1 MKFKRKLGTVD
12 AHNVNFNFTP
22 DNTDSHNII
31 LNFEHFADGSTNLN
45 FGDHV
50 TAEINTQLDDFAFEV
65 SAIYADSDANI
76 ATVDTALDAEFHYE
90 VNAVFSENTD
100 IKAQIDCV
108 LDADFSFDVQAIFA
122 ENYCVIDTVLDTP
135 SFEAVAYFD
144 INHIVGVSLGLTAQF
159 EKAIA
164 CLSATEIPWA
174 KPILRVS
181 NEALFY
187 DRALVITSNC
197 QLNFEEANHLS
208 CAVRLTHEQA
218 TSLQSDVIAVFE
230 NAERRFV
237 YQRYVQDEA
246 LKLRHNQEA
255 KWEEMIRRRK
265 QFTYSHEV
273 AEKIEHCFSFAYDL
287 GLQVVTQSELPW
299 DVGKAI
305 HYRKHPVQPWPKP
318 KKPQYK
324 GSTDLNFIC
333 LCHNV
338 DSHNVVLNFG
348 QDDCIPALPKK
359 KWWYILN
366 TLYAERLDTGE
377 RIAVLDGT
385 YQTSRS
391 NWCWSYSITIAYDE
405 KDKLQPINNE
415 SVILK
420 IMINSYEHHV
430 LLETASET
438 RRFARKTYTYAGRS
452 VTALN
457 SADYASKRSYIQ
469 DNQREAAALVQA
481 ELERARAGTT
491 LNWQLIDE
499 LGWAVPLNGLSY
511 AELAPMDAIKQIV
524 EVGGGFIYSE
534 KSGNTLSIL
543 PRYKKAHWD
552 AMTADDYD
560 ILINESA
567 VIEQTIEKNP
577 EYLADYNA
585 VTLVNSRSGD
595 DWKIKQRNSSDD
607 IPLETTVGPMFDV
620 MSAQSNGKMQLIQA
634 NVQEIHTFSGL
645 PITNELGEMLPGKT
659 IAFGGQW
666 WGVIDSVSGSYS
678 HSEATETI
686 KVERIHRD

>member
-1 MKFKRKLGTVD
+1 MSYTPPD
-12 AHNVNFNFTP
+12 AHSVNLNFDTP
-22 DNTDSHNII
+22 LSPIDSHN
-31 LNFEHFADGSTNLN
+31 LVLN
-45 FGDHV
+45 FGESGV
-50 TAEINTQLDDFAFEV
+50 KPNVLKAPISTAFKATISGTNTQSEV
-65 SAIYADSDANI
+65 NHGQLHASIKTGFVAQINGTNYQAVDNRGVLRARFDLGFLSNI
-76 ATVDTALDAEFHYE
+76 AAT
-90 VNAVFSENTD
+90 N
-100 IKAQIDCV
+100 
-108 LDADFSFDVQAIFA
+108 
-122 ENYCVIDTVLDTP
+122 
-135 SFEAVAYFD
+135 D
-144 INHIVGVSLGLTAQF
+144 INHLVGVSVGLSNRYQ
-159 EKAIA
+159 KAIA
-164 CLSATEIPWA
+164 CLSVVKLPWS

-187 DRALVITSNC
+187 DPSLSLSQQTVI
-197 QLNFEEANHLS
+197 NFENSLTLSRAMQAIHEQSTGLTSATALDWQTTETRFIHQHYVHDEAL
-208 CAVRLTHEQA
+208 RLTHNRQ
-218 TSLQSDVIAVFE
+218 TDW
-230 NAERRFV
+230 
-237 YQRYVQDEA
+237 
-246 LKLRHNQEA
+246 QE
-255 KWEEMIRRRK
+255 MLRRRK
-265 QFTYSHEV
+265 TLSYAHEV
-273 AEKIEHCFSFAYDL
+273 AEQLTHCFSFAYDL
-287 GLQVVTQSELPW
+287 GLEIVTKAQINW
-299 DVGKAI
+299 DQAKAI
-305 HYRKHPVQPWPKP
+305 HYRKNKIESWPTPEKP
-318 KKPQYK
+318 KYV
-324 GSTDLNFIC
+324 GGTDLNFTC
-333 LCHNV
+333 LCTT
-338 DSHNVVLNFG
+338 DSHNLVLNFG
-348 QDDCIPALPKK
+348 AEDCIPTLAKK
-359 KWWYILN
+359 DWWYVLN
-366 TLYAERLDTGE
+366 QLHAERLDTGE
-377 RIAVLDGT
+377 KIIVLDGS
-385 YQTSRS
+385 YNCSRDT
-391 NWCWSYSITIAYDE
+391 WCWSHSITVAHTE
-405 KDKLQPINNE
+405 KAKLQPINDQP
-415 SVILK
+415 VILK
-420 IMINSYEHHV
+420 LLINGFEHHV
-430 LLETASET
+430 LLETDRET
-438 RRFARKTYTYAGRS
+438 IKFADRTYTYSGRS

-457 SADYASKRSYIQ
+457 SSDYAAKRSFIQ
-469 DNQREAAALVQA
+469 DNDRSSVQLVQA